1 MMRVSTVLLLLLTA
15 ASAVSARQ
23 LPDSLSDSGRIYVV
37 TTLPGDLVYNR
48 YGHTAIRV
56 FDIRQGLD
64 VTFNFG
70 TFDFAQ
76 PGFVQKFVDG
86 ELDYFLSFSS
96 TRRASQTAR
105 IQDRTMRQ
113 QLLDINREQRDAIY
127 TALVKNALPENREYR
142 YDFLI
147 DNCATRPRD
156 IIRDALGETV
166 EWDSTALGM
175 TFRQLLDPYH
185 ADAPALDLGTDLV
198 MGAKLDETASSQDEA
213 FLPLRLEALLN
224 GAWVEDQYGRRPLV
238 LISDTLIWSARPAL
252 PEAGLPWPTM
262 LTSLVFL
269 AGLLLL
275 RGALS
280 AIPQTP
286 RFDRVILG
294 LLGLVGV
301 VLLYM
306 ATMTAHSVTSANF
319 NLLWAL
325 PTHLVAA
332 LYLGRL
338 GSAWAG
344 RYLLA
349 SAALAALSLL
359 GGWVLPQPVPTA
371 AVPLILLV
379 VIRWGAIGWK
389 LSNSARAATG

>member
-1 MMRVSTVLLLLLTA
+1 MMRVSTVLLLMLTA
-15 ASAVSARQ
+15 ASVASARQ
-23 LPDSLSDSGRIYVV
+23 LPDSLSDSGRIYVI

-86 ELDYFLSFSS
+86 ELDYFLSYSS

-113 QLLDINREQRDAIY
+113 QLLDVNREQRDAIY
-127 TALVKNALPENREYR
+127 EALVTNALPENREYR
-142 YDFLI
+142 YDFLF

-166 EWDSTALGM
+166 EWDSTALGL

-198 MGAKLDETASSQDEA
+198 LGARLDKTASTQDEA
-213 FLPLRLEALLN
+213 FLPLRLEAMLN

-238 LISDTLIWSARPAL
+238 LVSDTLIWSARPAM
-252 PEAGLPWPTM
+252 PGASFPWPTV

-269 AGLLLL
+269 AGVVLL
-275 RGALS
+275 RGAVNALPTIS
-280 AIPQTP
+280 
-286 RFDRVILG
+286 RFDRVLLG
-294 LLGLVGV
+294 LLGLVGI

-325 PTHLVAA
+325 PTHLIAA
-332 LYLGRL
+332 FYLRRL
-338 GSAWAG
+338 RPSWAG

-349 SAALAALSLL
+349 SSALATLSLL
-359 GGWVLPQPVPTA
+359 GGWILPQPVPA
-371 AVPLILLV
+371 ATVPLILLAM
-379 VIRWGAIGWK
+379 IRFGTIGWK
-389 LSNSARAATG
+389 LSRSA